1 MFFVMDYLGK
11 FSKLVK
17 NPEKIMVLPRFL
29 AREPFR
35 LYLLH
40 KGEYSISAND
50 CEASFFVD
58 SDSEAIRF
66 YEFSSESKFLEFVL
80 GSLEEDS
87 VFWDV
92 GANIGIFSCLV
103 GDKVVNGGVVGFE
116 PLDENFE
123 RLKQNAD
130 LNGLDIRCFQ
140 KVLQDENNE
149 VFLKSPSREVGEG
162 EASIGEQGLKVDGT
176 TGDFMIEEHGLE
188 VPDVIKID
196 VEGAELKVLKGLKNV
211 LNSGPKIFVEIHPE
225 RLEEFGNSEDELVV
239 FMENHGFECEV
250 IQNRG
255 AQKHVLFSKSL

>member
-1 MFFVMDYLGK
+1 MDYLGK
-11 FSKLVK
+11 FSKLVE

-35 LYLLH
+35 LYFLH

-50 CEASFFVD
+50 CEASFVVD

-66 YEFSSESKFLEFVL
+66 YEFSSESKFLESL
-80 GSLEEDS
+80 LSSLEEDS

-92 GANIGIFSCLV
+92 GANIGIFSCLA

-140 KVLQDENNE
+140 KVLQDENSE
-149 VFLKSPSREVGEG
+149 VFLDSPSEEAGEG
-162 EASIGEQGLKVDGT
+162 EASIGDEGLKVDGV
-176 TGDFMIEEHGLE
+176 TGDYMVKEYDLD

-196 VEGAELKVLKGLKNV
+196 VEGAELKVLKGLENV
-211 LNSGPKIFVEIHPE
+211 LDSGPNVFVEIHPK
-225 RLEEFGNSEDELVV
+225 RLRNQFDSSEDELVA
-239 FMENHGFECEV
+239 FMEAYGFDCEV
-250 IQNRG
+250 IQSRG
-255 AQKHVLFSKSL
+255 VQKHVLFSKNV